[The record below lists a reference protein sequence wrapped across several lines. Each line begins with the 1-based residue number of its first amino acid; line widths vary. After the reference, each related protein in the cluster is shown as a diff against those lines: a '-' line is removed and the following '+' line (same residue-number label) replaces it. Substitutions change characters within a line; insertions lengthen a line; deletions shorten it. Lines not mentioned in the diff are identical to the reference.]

1 MKELSISCSE
11 DEAVLKPGDQNWGP
25 AGSSWSLCPGNGRGG
40 TARHLWRCWCKRGGR
55 CCRKSRAQSRW
66 QSSVPN
72 LLQVHHPHTE
82 FREQATFLQALG
94 GTGDSP
100 AMPSSCPKATVP
112 SAGTAPHPHPPHP
125 HTPPQSEDSP
135 AGSQARSSRG
145 RKALSSRVL
154 MSPSSGSSPESLPVL
169 GAEGLG
175 PRLFLRHR
183 GGCSAPLTRAVQAV
197 PLAHQ
202 GLPSPQ
208 FPHFRLTLSPL
219 FAA

>member
-1 MKELSISCSE
+1 MAGGALPGTCGGAGAKGVVDAAGRAEPRADGKALSQTSC
-11 DEAVLKPGDQNWGP
+11 
-25 AGSSWSLCPGNGRGG
+25 
-40 TARHLWRCWCKRGGR
+40 RCIT
-55 CCRKSRAQSRW
+55 
-66 QSSVPN
+66 
-72 LLQVHHPHTE
+72 HTE
-82 FREQATFLQALG
+82 FRERATFLQALG

-100 AMPSSCPKATVP
+100 AMPSSCPQATVP

-154 MSPSSGSSPESLPVL
+154 MSPSSGSSPESLPAL
-169 GAEGLG
+169 RAEGLG

-197 PLAHQ
+197 PL
-202 GLPSPQ
+202 P
-208 FPHFRLTLSPL
+208 R
-219 FAA
+219 